1 MRFEEFRFGL
11 IRIDGMTFEQ
21 DVVIDRGKIRLRKK
35 TPSKRFR
42 DENGHTPLSAEERIP
57 WKCRRLVIGTGF
69 DGALPIM
76 PRVRREAEERGVDLV
91 AVPTSQAIKL
101 LAKGQKDVNAVLHI
115 TC

>member
-1 MRFEEFRFGL
+1 M
-11 IRIDGMTFEQ
+11 IRIDGTTFEQ
-21 DVVIDRGKIRLRKK
+21 DVVIDRGKIGMRKK
-35 TPSKRFR
+35 KPSKVFQ
-42 DENGHTPLSAEERIP
+42 DEYGHTPLSVEERIP

-76 PRVRREAEERGVDLV
+76 PQVRREADDRGVELV

-101 LAKGQKDVNAVLHI
+101 LAKNRKDVNAVLHI

>member
-21 DVVIDRGKIRLRKK
+21 DVVIDRGKITLRKK
-35 TPSKRFR
+35 KPSKRFR
-42 DENGHTPLSAEERIP
+42 GEYGHTPLSAEERIP

-76 PRVRREAEERGVDLV
+76 PQVRREAEDRGVDLV

-101 LAKGQKDVNAVLHI
+101 LAKSQKDVNAVLHI